1 MNCLDRQSARD
12 AHDVAALEG
21 YLRDSAIRVRVAV
34 PMGRGRLC
42 WALAEPPRRWRIV
55 YEIGRRR
62 TALAAAKREVR
73 LAARH
78 RLPDL
83 LSAVAAEA
91 QLVLSA
97 MEET

>member
-1 MNCLDRQSARD
+1 MNRLDQQSARD
-12 AHDVAALEG
+12 AQDVAALER

-42 WALAEPPRRWRIV
+42 WTLAEPPRLWRIV
-55 YEIGRRR
+55 YENGRRW
-62 TALAAAKREVR
+62 TILAAAKREVR

-83 LSAVAAEA
+83 LTAVAAEG
-91 QLVLSA
+91 QRMLSA
-97 MEET
+97 MEDA